1 MSYKHRVLFKI
12 PNPFHR
18 VGDFFSNLVAVH
30 LTTNEWGLKGYV
42 HKDGTRSKHGRIGK
56 LVVVF
61 GRGAG
66 YNWGRSLFVAY
77 GLYLASAAKY
87 AKDFPYPFWENI
99 HFGGLKNQ
107 PAKVAWQMGFTQNAN
122 QVPYV
127 DGS

>member
-18 VGDFFSNLVAVH
+18 EHDGLSNLVSVH
-30 LTTNEWGLKGYV
+30 LTTNEWGLKGFV
-42 HKDGTRSKHGRIGK
+42 WKGVPSKHGRHGK
-56 LVVVF
+56 LEIRF

-66 YNWGRSLFVAY
+66 CRWGRSFFVAY
-77 GLYLASAAKY
+77 GLYLAKAAQY
-87 AKDFPYPFWENI
+87 AEDFPYRFWENI
-99 HFGGLKNQ
+99 HFGRIKER
-107 PAKVAWQMGFTQNAN
+107 PAKVAWQIGFTQNAN